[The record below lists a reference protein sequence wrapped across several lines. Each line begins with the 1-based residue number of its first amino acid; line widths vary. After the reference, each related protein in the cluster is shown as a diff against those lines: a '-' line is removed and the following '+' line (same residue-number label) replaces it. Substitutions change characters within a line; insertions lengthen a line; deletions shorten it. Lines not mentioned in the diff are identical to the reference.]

1 MKKEEI
7 IPFDWHRFL
16 FGQAPA
22 EFLIEVFIRTSVI
35 YIVLLIIVRLLGKR
49 MSGQLSISELAIMVT
64 LGAIV
69 APAMQIPQMGVLQG
83 AMILVCAL
91 AFQRGLNLMEFKK
104 AAFEEVS
111 QGQVSTLVK
120 DGIIQ
125 LKDMKE
131 AKVSRQ
137 QLFSSLRNENIFN
150 LGDVSRVYLEACG
163 MFSIYKKEEP
173 IAGLPI
179 FPPSDPAINRF
190 SQEIAK
196 HAKACTTCGNV
207 TDDYQKDQPCPVC
220 DSVTWITATIS
231 VSKQSNL
238 EHSNP

>member
-22 EFLIEVFIRTSVI
+22 EFLLEVFIRTSII

-49 MSGQLSISELAIMVT
+49 MSGQLSISELSVMVT

-104 AAFEEVS
+104 AAFE
-111 QGQVSTLVK
+111 QVR
-120 DGIIQ
+120 D
-125 LKDMKE
+125 
-131 AKVSRQ
+131 R
-137 QLFSSLRNENIFN
+137 
-150 LGDVSRVYLEACG
+150 
-163 MFSIYKKEEP
+163 
-173 IAGLPI
+173 
-179 FPPSDPAINRF
+179 
-190 SQEIAK
+190 
-196 HAKACTTCGNV
+196 
-207 TDDYQKDQPCPVC
+207 
-220 DSVTWITATIS
+220 SVHW
-231 VSKQSNL
+231 
-238 EHSNP
+238 